1 MVQGSN
7 SLQPEELWRLLVE
20 TAHAIPMYNHHKRF
34 AQDVMLKE
42 KPQISAKE
50 LAIQMNIAEGE
61 ALVLL
66 DELRGTRGLAGGT
79 RAAAQ
84 GESAAS
90 RTLLDFEG

>member
-7 SLQPEELWRLLVE
+7 TLQAEELWRLLVE
-20 TAHAIPMYNHHKRF
+20 TAHTIPMYNHHKRF

-61 ALVLL
+61 AIVLL
-66 DELRGTRGLAGGT
+66 DELRGARGLVGT
-79 RAAAQ
+79 TGATAQ
-84 GESAAS
+84 GETSTN
-90 RTLLDFEG
+90 RTLLDFDG